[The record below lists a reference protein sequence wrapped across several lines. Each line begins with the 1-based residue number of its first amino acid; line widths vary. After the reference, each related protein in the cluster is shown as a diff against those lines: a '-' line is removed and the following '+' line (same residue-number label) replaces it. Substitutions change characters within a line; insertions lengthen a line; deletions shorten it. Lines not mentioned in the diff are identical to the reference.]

1 MHPVNSRYF
10 GPEDNKISVLFHNG
24 VSVVQGYVVKQ
35 MGTTRF
41 RVSDGFVMR
50 DVDLVKNLLDIE
62 DIIEGQ
68 ATIAI
73 NTNTGPAYVA
83 RIGSETLRTTDGRK
97 LNWSRDTVGPD
108 SAAIVPWTN
117 GIAGIVSVPVTMSI
131 TATGI
136 VTKVATIAST
146 VRVQSSSTGRVG
158 RTGSINASFSIGSTS
173 SGRGG
178 RSGTIVKSITIT
190 GSSSGRSVRTGSA
203 IIPFSITLSSTGSA
217 SVYSPKFGSANINF
231 TITGM
236 SSGRGGRSGSI
247 TRPVGIISTISANP
261 IRTVSGTAAVMVSGT
276 ISGRT
281 SRTGSINSSVMITG
295 SAIGVFISNKTGT
308 ISSNVS
314 ITAAI
319 SGQNGDVANIER
331 EPNESVTVNAFPSTW
346 SPMTTRESN
355 GTVTVI

>member
-24 VSVVQGYVVKQ
+24 VSVVQGYVIKQ

-50 DVDLVKNLLDIE
+50 DVDLAKNLLDIE

-68 ATIAI
+68 GTIAI

-83 RIGSETLRTTDGRK
+83 RIGAETLRTTDGRK
-97 LNWSRDTVGPD
+97 LNWSRETVGPD

-117 GIAGIVSVPVTMSI
+117 GIAGIVSVPIAVSI

-136 VTKVATIAST
+136 VTKVATIVSS
-146 VRVQSSSTGRVG
+146 VRVQSSVSGRVG

-190 GSSSGRSVRTGSA
+190 GSSSGRSVRTGA
-203 IIPFSITLSSTGSA
+203 ADIPFNITMAATGSA

-236 SSGRGGRSGSI
+236 SSGRGGRSG
-247 TRPVGIISTISANP
+247 TVARPVGIISTILANP
-261 IRTVSGTAAVMVSGT
+261 IRLVSGTAAVMVSGT

-281 SRTGSINSSVMITG
+281 SRTGSING
-295 SAIGVFISNKTGT
+295 SMTISANASGVLTNTGT
-308 ISSNVS
+308 VS
-314 ITAAI
+314 ANIAVTT
-319 SGQNGDVANIER
+319 SMTGQNGEAANIER

-346 SPMTTRESN
+346 APMTTRESN
-355 GTVTVI
+355 GTVTVT

>member
-24 VSVVQGYVVKQ
+24 ASVVQGYIVKQ

-50 DVDLVKNLLDIE
+50 DVDLAKNLLDIE

-68 ATIAI
+68 GTIAI

-117 GIAGIVSVPVTMSI
+117 GLAGIVSVPITMTIS
-131 TATGI
+131 ATGI
-136 VTKVATIAST
+136 VTKVAAITST

-158 RTGSINASFSIGSTS
+158 RTGSSNTAFSISSTS

-178 RSGTIVKSITIT
+178 RSGTITKSITIT

-203 IIPFSITLSSTGSA
+203 VIPFNITLTSTGAASA
-217 SVYSPKFGSANINF
+217 YSPKFGSANINF
-231 TITGM
+231 SITGA
-236 SSGRGGRSGSI
+236 SAGRGGRSGII
-247 TRPVGIISTISANP
+247 TRPIGIISTISANP
-261 IRTVSGTAAVMVSGT
+261 IRIVSGTATVMVTGT
-276 ISGRT
+276 ISGQT
-281 SRTGSINSSVMITG
+281 SRTGSISRSITITG
-295 SAIGVFISNKTGT
+295 SVNGTFLSTKTGT
-308 ISSNVS
+308 VSSIVS
-314 ITAAI
+314 ITPTMT
-319 SGQNGDVANIER
+319 GQNGNAANIER

-355 GTVTVI
+355 GTVTVT

>member
-24 VSVVQGYVVKQ
+24 ISVVQGYIVKQ

-41 RVSDGFVMR
+41 RVSDGFIMR
-50 DVDLVKNLLDIE
+50 DIDLVKNLLDIE

-68 ATIAI
+68 GTIAI
-73 NTNTGPAYVA
+73 NTTTGPAYVA
-83 RIGSETLRTTDGRK
+83 RIGAETLRTTDGRK
-97 LNWSRDTVGPD
+97 LNWSRETVGPD
-108 SAAIVPWTN
+108 SAAIIPWTN
-117 GIAGIVSVPVTMSI
+117 GIAGIVSVPVTVSI
-131 TATGI
+131 AATGI
-136 VTKVATIAST
+136 VTKVATITSS
-146 VRVQSSSTGRVG
+146 VRVQSSVSGRVG

-178 RSGTIVKSITIT
+178 RSGTIVKSITIM
-190 GSSSGRSVRTGSA
+190 GSSTGRSVRTGSA

-217 SVYSPKFGSANINF
+217 SAYSPKFGSVNINF
-231 TITGM
+231 AIAGT

-261 IRTVSGTAAVMVSGT
+261 IRTVSGTATVMVTGT

-281 SRTGSINSSVMITG
+281 SRTGSINGSMTISG
-295 SAIGVFISNKTGT
+295 SANGAFLSNKTGT

-314 ITAAI
+314 ITPVI
-319 SGQNGDVANIER
+319 SGQNGVVANTER
-331 EPNESVTVNAFPSTW
+331 ESNGTVTVNAFPSTW

-355 GTVTVI
+355 GTITVT